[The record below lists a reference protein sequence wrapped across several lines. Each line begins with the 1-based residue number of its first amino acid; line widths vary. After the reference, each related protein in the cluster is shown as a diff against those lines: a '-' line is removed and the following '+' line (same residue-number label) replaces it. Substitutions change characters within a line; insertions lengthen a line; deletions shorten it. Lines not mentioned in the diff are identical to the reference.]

1 MENLFGQ
8 AEEAVVESATTE
20 KKKADKLADKSKQ
33 NKEMKEKFQ
42 ESCATDPDFIKKI
55 GAMSDSLK
63 VVHSLGYGVGG
74 NLIQNKTASGERKLE
89 QVPTIV
95 GYEVQNIGSEP
106 ITYTT
111 EEYVK
116 DADGKYVGT
125 VTTKVLAP
133 QATAF
138 LARQYMTMLLCAT
151 EYSFSIA
158 NGKMVQSSRKK
169 DGKSLKAELESYYFT
184 FNKEEG
190 LSVNDDSVKVSI
202 DEDVNGVRVIK
213 DAYLST
219 FGYLNNPKERKT
231 KSASPKVTKQA
242 IAANYVK
249 SLLSNAQG
257 K

>member
-8 AEEAVVESATTE
+8 AEGAVVAPSTADED
-20 KKKADKLADKSKQ
+20 KKAAKSEQK
-33 NKEMKEKFQ
+33 KEMKEKFQ
-42 ESCATDPDFIKKI
+42 ESCANDPDFLKKI
-55 GAMSDSLK
+55 GTMSDSLK

-95 GYEVQNIGSEP
+95 GYEIQNIGSEP

-169 DGKSLKAELESYYFT
+169 SGKASLKAELESYYFT

-219 FGYLNNPKERKT
+219 FGYLNNPKERKA
-231 KSASPKVTKQA
+231 KSAHKEVTKQA
-242 IAANYVK
+242 LAANYVK
-249 SLLSNAQG
+249 SLLNSYQG